1 MKTRPSSQPRTLYTQ
16 LLALAAG
23 TLFAA
28 LPLTVLAAA
37 GDLDTT
43 FDGDGKV
50 STAIGSVVVQAPTHV
65 IGLFPGG
72 RFGRDGEYL
81 HMPLFEEQKIRL
93 EDGSCV
99 APNIRLAESEEGIEG
114 EGRERRIR
122 VAQTGDDKGAPGRK
136 GEKKLEGATPG
147 ARSRCPDE
155 CSVGC
160 CQNCRGC
167 ICCANPDMAAPL
179 DNASRIKGG
188 YKPLPR
194 PQTPR

>member
-1 MKTRPSSQPRTLYTQ
+1 MKTRPGSQPRASHTR

-23 TLFAA
+23 MLLTA

-43 FDGDGKV
+43 FDGDGKAR
-50 STAIGSVVVQAPTHV
+50 TAIGAAVVQAPTHL
-65 IGLFPGG
+65 IGLPGG
-72 RFGRDGEYL
+72 HFGRDREYL
-81 HMPLFEEQKIRL
+81 PMPLLEEQQIRP
-93 EDGSCV
+93 EDGSCG
-99 APNIRLAESEEGIEG
+99 APNSRLADSDEGIRG
-114 EGRERRIR
+114 EGRIR
-122 VAQTGDDKGAPGRK
+122 VAQTGDDKGTPGRK
-136 GEKKLEGATPG
+136 GEKKLEGANPG

-155 CSVGC
+155 CAVGC

-188 YKPLPR
+188 YKPLPDPR
-194 PQTPR
+194 TPR